1 MLPLS
6 PPSAEPLGAL
16 DEQLPSMTDPLPGED
31 FIHNGTWFSP
41 QAGPVEDLFFFF
53 FLV

>member
-16 DEQLPSMTDPLPGED
+16 DEQLSSMTDALPACED
-31 FIHNGTWFSP
+31 FIHVGTWFSP
-41 QAGPVEDLFFFF
+41 QAGPVEDLI
-53 FLV
+53 